1 MPNVKNVQV
10 ETTFSRA
17 KILPS
22 FYFLNSR
29 CSRPV
34 KVWSNRE
41 WKKNS
46 RGNECKS
53 ISLTLWLL
61 RLNQIISVIHRRLNC
76 RRSRDV
82 CSNNHSYWSCV
93 LDLDSVN
100 WTFIIVK
107 SYIESVYLLFWFY
120 LQKAAHIQ
128 RPCKTNWGCTDARS
142 HKHLFKTRVE
152 PKRRRKTYKTHAC
165 WREATREEKT
175 TQHVSVSV
183 DFNVHFDAL
192 TECLLSSL
200 ETMLLLAV
208 LAPVRVCFPFK
219 LHLRCAVFIFGVA
232 FFFPRGFRFCRICWL
247 VFISIWME
255 SLGQSSETFDNS

>member
-1 MPNVKNVQV
+1 MSKWKQHSQ
-10 ETTFSRA
+10 ERR
-17 KILPS
+17 S
-22 FYFLNSR
+22 FPLSISSIPGVADRLKCDQFESG
-29 CSRPV
+29 
-34 KVWSNRE
+34 
-41 WKKNS
+41 KKNS

-152 PKRRRKTYKTHAC
+152 PKKRRKTYKTHAC